1 MDDKIESPERG
12 ALSGM
17 PEHAKG
23 LGCTLA
29 VAVLLLGWLIA
40 GAFYM
45 TGLWLSAGINARSTL
60 GGAASMGLLPGIVAG
75 GVAGGFVGSIRRTS
89 VRSGIVFGFFVL
101 LLPLMV
107 AAYLTG
113 ERNVMTPIL
122 AFVGYGVGGWAIPRI
137 IYRLQDRPAK
147 KKTGSWEDNF

>member
-17 PEHAKG
+17 PENAKG

-29 VAVLLLGWLIA
+29 VAVLLLGWLIV
-40 GAFYM
+40 GAFYI
-45 TGLWLSAGINARSTL
+45 TTLWLSAGINARSTL
-60 GGAASMGLLPGIVAG
+60 GGAASMGLLPGIAAG

-89 VRSGIVFGFFVL
+89 VKSGIVFGFFVL
-101 LLPLMV
+101 LLPLMI

-113 ERNVMTPIL
+113 ERNMMTPIL

>member
-1 MDDKIESPERG
+1 
-12 ALSGM
+12 
-17 PEHAKG
+17 
-23 LGCTLA
+23 
-29 VAVLLLGWLIA
+29 
-40 GAFYM
+40 
-45 TGLWLSAGINARSTL
+45 
-60 GGAASMGLLPGIVAG
+60 MGLLPGIVAG

-89 VRSGIVFGFFVL
+89 VRSGMVFGFFVL

-113 ERNVMTPIL
+113 ERNLMTPIL